1 MSTALA
7 DTNANVVD
15 GRQSNTQSNAS
26 LWAYVEC
33 ATLLESAMR
42 RCCLSPSWH
51 HALGHTRLQHT
62 TVDEKEARA
71 REAARAKQAL
81 SEQQRADPED
91 DSGDVVWVKYTRM
104 NGGPPRHALWK
115 QRDEWYRV
123 NGIGEFGGWQWVRC
137 GRIVRKA
144 TADPATI
151 VRRRQR
157 LETVMQAL
165 MNVRREQDAAPLLE
179 VRRKCYS
186 PSCRDARS
194 LAAAD
199 DSKLKCYRLVLRMC
213 LVYSALIL

>member
-1 MSTALA
+1 
-7 DTNANVVD
+7 
-15 GRQSNTQSNAS
+15 
-26 LWAYVEC
+26 
-33 ATLLESAMR
+33 MR

-62 TVDEKEARA
+62 TVDEKETRA
-71 REAARAKQAL
+71 REAARAKQTL

-123 NGIGEFGGWQWVRC
+123 NGIGEFGGWQWVRR
-137 GRIVRKA
+137 GRIVRTA